1 MGIESETETEEKDN
15 KKSSGKGEK
24 RKKSKSPDDKL
35 LNGHEEI
42 NPLLN
47 HEERHVHH
55 KVQFAKS
62 VSADN
67 CDYDALGSSD
77 EIVSSPSKSRQV
89 VTYLFDNYI
98 YVMIFH
104 L

>member
-15 KKSSGKGEK
+15 NKKSSKGGEK
-24 RKKSKSPDDKL
+24 RKKSKSPEKL

-47 HEERHVHH
+47 HEEDRHVHH

-62 VSADN
+62 ISADN
-67 CDYDALGSSD
+67 CDFDALGSSD

-89 VTYLFDNYI
+89 VI
-98 YVMIFH
+98 YVTTIFM
-104 L
+104 